1 MNREVMVAMA
11 AGDNRTNGL
20 KKNHQRNWTSKE
32 TRGLT
37 EGFLTQIWKEKRNE
51 TRSESVGDLGS
62 GHGSGLQAFSAGG

>member
-20 KKNHQRNWTSKE
+20 KKSHQRNWTSKE

-51 TRSESVGDLGS
+51 TRSE
-62 GHGSGLQAFSAGG
+62 

>member
-11 AGDNRTNGL
+11 AGGNRTNCL
-20 KKNHQRNWTSKE
+20 EKSRQRNWMSKE

-37 EGFLTQIWKEKRNE
+37 EGFLRQIWKEKRNE

-62 GHGSGLQAFSAGG
+62 GHSSDLQAFSAGD